1 MKKEIV
7 ISEENQKLL
16 DKQGWFYEYES
27 LEGPIANIRTRG
39 LAENLHHMDLQIVL
53 KLEEELVELLLKSV
67 IENIK
72 GGYTYYE
79 GISKNVIEDIEVEFK
94 KFKDD
99 GQDVLRMVLPDEEGR
114 FPSDE
119 SCAEPYKQQYIQLEV

>member
-7 ISEENQKLL
+7 VSEENQKLL
-16 DKQGWFYEYES
+16 DRQGWFYEYEDVES
-27 LEGPIANIRTRG
+27 PLANFHTHG
-39 LAENLHHMDLQIVL
+39 LAENLHHLDLQIVL
-53 KLEEELVELLLKSV
+53 KIDEEIVKTLFSSI

-79 GISKNVIEDIEVEFK
+79 GRSNNVIEEIEVEFK
-94 KFKDD
+94 KFQED
-99 GQDVLRMVLPDEEGR
+99 GREVLRLIIPDQEGR

-119 SCAEPYKQQYIQLEV
+119 SCSEPYNKQYEIL